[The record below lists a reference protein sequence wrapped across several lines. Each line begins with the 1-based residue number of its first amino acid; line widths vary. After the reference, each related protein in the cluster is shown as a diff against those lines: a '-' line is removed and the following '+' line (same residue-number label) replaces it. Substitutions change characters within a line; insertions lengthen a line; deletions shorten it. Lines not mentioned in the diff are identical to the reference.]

1 MPEEEPTPPKGK
13 LGLAKCI
20 NVSLIAPPQMIILQ
34 STLCV
39 MFSSS
44 LKRYKLNGFDLLW
57 MISSTSSKLS

>member
-1 MPEEEPTPPKGK
+1 MPEEPTPPKGK

-20 NVSLIAPPQMIILQ
+20 NVSLIAPPPNDN
-34 STLCV
+34 SSTTLCV

-44 LKRYKLNGFDLLW
+44 LKRYKLSGFDLLW